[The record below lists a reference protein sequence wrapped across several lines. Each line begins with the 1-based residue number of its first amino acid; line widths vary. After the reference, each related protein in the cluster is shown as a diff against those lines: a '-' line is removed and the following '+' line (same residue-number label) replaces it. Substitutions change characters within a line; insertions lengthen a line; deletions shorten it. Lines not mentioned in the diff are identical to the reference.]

1 MVYKINKSCI
11 SKTNILSFMTPTLFA
26 RFLRDTLSISK
37 RGGHKKI
44 KGLVNLKMLKICYEQ
59 IS

>member
-44 KGLVNLKMLKICYEQ
+44 KVALRVSRQ
-59 IS
+59 IINYC